1 MAGLT
6 DNRERIGRAS
16 GQGECAGSPIGG
28 YSSAKP
34 AATTRERMKNQSK
47 NSGVLYV
54 EDDEN
59 DVFFLKIAFGKLG
72 LGALFHAVRNG
83 QEAVDYLAGLGH
95 HGDRRLHPL
104 PALLLLDLKLPILS
118 GYEVLEWVRKQPAFY
133 RLPVVIFSS
142 SLRPD
147 EKLKAFNLG
156 ANEYL
161 EKPNSPLKFINL
173 VERLGENWPEL
184 LVIERS
190 VPPVPLLR
198 LDPAYQNAGTPT
210 IRWSPRPPP

>member
-1 MAGLT
+1 M
-6 DNRERIGRAS
+6 
-16 GQGECAGSPIGG
+16 
-28 YSSAKP
+28 KP
-34 AATTRERMKNQSK
+34 QTKNA
-47 NSGVLYV
+47 GVLYV

-59 DVFFLKIAFGKLG
+59 DVFFLEIAFSKLG
-72 LGALFHAVRNG
+72 LGALFHSVRTG
-83 QEAVDYLAGLGH
+83 KEAVDYLSGIGPHA
-95 HGDRRLHPL
+95 DRRLHPL

-118 GYEVLEWVRKQPAFY
+118 GYEVLEWVRKQPAYY

-156 ANEYL
+156 ANDYM

-190 VPPVPLLR
+190 VSPLPLLR
-198 LDPAYQNAGTPT
+198 IDPSYQAAGEAV
-210 IRWSPRPPP
+210 IRWSPRNPL